1 MVTRASGTIV
11 RELERIVAGQ
21 VYPYSALATDL
32 QARIAL
38 AVEPDSQ
45 VECVVYPRTPEELA
59 EIMAC
64 AHRNRWRVLPTGQ
77 ASKLGWG
84 GLARGIDLVVSTERL
99 DRLIE
104 HAVGDLTVTVEAG
117 MRFTHLEKSLA
128 AAGQF
133 IALDPAY
140 RESASLGGVL
150 ATADTGSLRQRHGG
164 VRDLCLGLS
173 LVRADGKIAKAGG
186 RVVKNVAGY
195 DLMKLLT
202 GSYGTLGIVTQM
214 TLRLYPLAEASRT
227 VLLSGTV
234 EAIAGVCLTLRT
246 SALTPSGLDVL
257 SSSTVARLDIAPGLG
272 LAVGFTG
279 LSASVD
285 KQCGLCLEVGRAWGA
300 EGTILADTRFEHRLH
315 EHLRSAVP
323 GPNVVLC
330 KAGVLPARS
339 VELLDTLDTV
349 SAEYGLASSGIVYAG
364 SGLAVLRFGPDAECA
379 KAIARIR
386 AYCESQAGF
395 LSVLEAS
402 PAFKQQ
408 FDVWGYTG
416 NALGVMRRVKQQFD
430 PENILSPG
438 RFVGGI

>member
-1 MVTRASGTIV
+1 MVTRPTGTIV
-11 RELERIVAGQ
+11 RELERIVGGQ

-32 QARIAL
+32 QARIVL
-38 AVEPDSQ
+38 AVAPDSQ

-59 EIMAC
+59 EIMVC
-64 AHRNRWRVLPTGQ
+64 AHRNRWRVLPTGR

-84 GLARGIDLVVSTERL
+84 GLARGVDLVVSTERL
-99 DRLIE
+99 DRLVE

-117 MRFTHLEKSLA
+117 LRFAQLEKSLA

-133 IALDPAY
+133 LGIDPAY
-140 RESASLGGVL
+140 PESASLGGVL

-202 GSYGTLGIVTQM
+202 GSHGTLGIVTQM

-227 VLLSGTV
+227 VLLSGTA

-246 SALTPSGLDVL
+246 SALTPGGLDVL
-257 SSSTVARLDIAPGLG
+257 STSTVARLGIAPGLG
-272 LAVGFTG
+272 LAVRFMG
-279 LSASVD
+279 LTASVD

-300 EGTILADTRFEHRLH
+300 EGTSLEDTRYRLH

-323 GPNVVLC
+323 GPNVLLC

-339 VELLDTLDTV
+339 VELLSTLDTIC
-349 SAEYGLASSGIVYAG
+349 AEHGIASSGIVYAG
-364 SGLAVLRFGPDAECA
+364 SGLAVLRFGPEGAECA
-379 KAIARIR
+379 KTVARVR
-386 AYCESQAGF
+386 AYCESQGGF

-416 NALGVMRRVKQQFD
+416 NALGMMRRVKQQFD
-430 PENILSPG
+430 PESILSPG